1 MNNYLPRIFKSN
13 KRLIIFKNMNEFD
26 FFKNYFE
33 LDIFMSNISYRNLNK
48 FMNKH
53 NFILFKDKD
62 INQKNIYHFYGYDEK
77 LKNFIHLHFHKN
89 IIIGES
95 LSKNYQ
101 FNDILYEKDI
111 IKIKNNLYT
120 LNYSNL
126 LEIFLIR
133 YYLKISNV
141 INFPIYLSKS
151 NEYKVEKCYL
161 IKNYQPQTKKKF
173 LSNKSFEELM
183 VNLESN
189 FITKFLLGCKLKFL
203 INKNKINSSLVNN
216 INLISRALV
225 ILFKRIFKLS
235 RKKSLIKKGPII
247 AICGYDASG
256 KTTIANEIEKWLSKD
271 FYVYRSNISKNN
283 TLIYLNNFFKIKKNL
298 NKNYSNSGTQTLFK
312 RIGYILLSISRF
324 LKHLL
329 IQYHSNKGAIVIVD
343 RYIAETNISKIDC
356 QNINKQYFFLKKLE
370 NFFYAKIKKANLV
383 LFLKS
388 DIKELINRNNLR
400 VKSFKE
406 DTNQIKLRFKLAQN
420 LKYKSKKIIYFNNN
434 KKLSVTISKIKKIIW
449 SEIINAQ

>member
-13 KRLIIFKNMNEFD
+13 ERFIIFKNMNEFD

-33 LDIFMSNISYRNLNK
+33 LDIFINGISFRNLNK
-48 FMNKH
+48 FMNRH
-53 NFILFKDKD
+53 NFILFEDKD
-62 INQKNIYHFYGYDEK
+62 INQKNIYHFYGYDENFK
-77 LKNFIHLHFHKN
+77 SFIHLHVHKN

-101 FNDILYEKDI
+101 FNYRLYKNDIV
-111 IKIKNNLYT
+111 KIKNNLYS
-120 LNYSNL
+120 LNHSNL
-126 LEIFLIR
+126 FEIFLIR
-133 YYLKISNV
+133 YYLKISNI
-141 INFPIYLSKS
+141 INFPVYLSKS
-151 NEYKVEKCYL
+151 DEYKVEKGYL
-161 IKNYQPQTKKKF
+161 IKKYQLNSKKRI
-173 LSNKSFEELM
+173 LSNKIFEELM

-189 FITKFLLGCKLKFL
+189 FIIKFLLGCKLKLL

-216 INLISRALV
+216 INLISRIII
-225 ILFKRIFKLS
+225 ILLKRIFKLS
-235 RKKSLIKKGPII
+235 RKKSLLKKGPII

-256 KTTIANEIEKWLSKD
+256 KTTIANEIEKWLNKD

-283 TLIYLNNFFKIKKNL
+283 LLINLNNFFKTKRNL
-298 NKNYSNSGTQTLFK
+298 NKNFSKSGIQNLFK
-312 RIGYILLSISRF
+312 RIGYIFLSISRF
-324 LKHLL
+324 LKYLL
-329 IQYHSNKGAIVIVD
+329 IEYHSKKGAIVIVD
-343 RYIAETNISKIDC
+343 RYIAELNDSKIDS
-356 QNINKQYFFLKKLE
+356 QNINKQYFLSKKFE
-370 NFFYAKIKKANLV
+370 DFFYNKIKKANLV

-406 DTNQIKLRFKLAQN
+406 NTNQIKLRFKLAQN

-434 KKLSVTISKIKKIIW
+434 KNLSVTITKIKKIIW